1 MDTILEKDRNNI
13 ILESI
18 SDEDRFLEKLSHY
31 LPAQMPLKDFVHHN
45 TLHAYQHKKFFEA
58 TQQACETFG
67 YTTTLSIEEFRK
79 LFAEKR
85 IREDILEH
93 VIIKLQGEEKLVFW
107 KDRLLHGQFDKP
119 TEKKIG
125 KLRNLWREAYQIDLN
140 GLVRPSLFRIINAY
154 FDQGVSISHLPAW
167 EHGILASL
175 AEIEKNS
182 FISLFKRKRA
192 KKLLINGVANNSLNI
207 TDLLKILLGDLDIEK
222 NPHLYAQYLYDQQFM
237 HSGWSGMVAVL
248 EHNPH
253 GLLDE
258 RKAKLKDLVI
268 LELLLEIDALDAEL
282 GKNWLP
288 LPQKINVPY
297 LAPIHETPDM
307 SKDYFE
313 AVRIWQNAFEW
324 TYYDSVLAGIQFCD
338 AEKKLYEKSTEKK
351 DFQAMFCIDDREGS
365 FRRHLEKLHPNC
377 ETFGVPGF
385 FGVPFWYKPLNGKS
399 YMKLCPVPINPKHL
413 IKEIA
418 SQKHTHK
425 KEILFSENSHH
436 LFRGFLFTIGLG
448 FWAIIRLIKTMFRPS
463 LSSATVCSL
472 NHTHHSAKL
481 TVENQNSE
489 EMENGYQIGFKITEM
504 AVLVENL
511 LRNIGF
517 LDNYAD
523 LVYVVAH
530 GATSVNNPHYAAYDC
545 GACSGRPG
553 SVNARVFCSMANNTS
568 VRKILEEKGIVIPET
583 TQFIPAI
590 HDTTRDEVV
599 FYDTDFIFERNKAP
613 HQKIQNIFKQ
623 AGDENAKERA
633 RRFDTINIKQKAR
646 KIHKEVKKRAISIY
660 EPRPELNHATDALC
674 IVGRRKLSHD
684 LFLDRR
690 SFLNSYDYS
699 TDLEGTYLFNVLS
712 ACTPVCVGINLE
724 YYFSRVDNHYLGVGT
739 KLPLNVMGLI
749 GVANGIDGDLKT
761 GLPLQMVEVHD
772 PVRLMMIV
780 EQKPEIVLKTIQKNP
795 ALYEWYNNEWAN
807 LACFDPYTHQF
818 YIFRNGE
825 FNLYKPI
832 QQSVPHISGFKN
844 LIETHHDNIQVS
856 IID

>member
-1 MDTILEKDRNNI
+1 MNTFFDENKVLDTLR
-13 ILESI
+13 
-18 SDEDRFLEKLSHY
+18 HY

-45 TLHAYQHKKFFEA
+45 TLHAYQHQKFFEA

-67 YTTTLSIEEFRK
+67 YSTTLCVEEYRK

-85 IREDILEH
+85 IREDILDH
-93 VIIKLQGEEKLVFW
+93 CIIKLKGENNLDVWKNKALHAHIEKPH
-107 KDRLLHGQFDKP
+107 D
-119 TEKKIG
+119 KKIG
-125 KLRNLWREAYQIDLN
+125 KLRNFWREAYHIDLN
-140 GLVRPSLFRIINAY
+140 ALVRPSLFRIINAY

-192 KKLLINGVANNSLNI
+192 KNLLLNSFNANGLGSIKIA
-207 TDLLKILLGDLDIEK
+207 DLLQILLGDLTPE
-222 NPHLYAQYLYDQQFM
+222 NPHLYTQYLYDQQFT
-237 HSGWSGMVAVL
+237 HPGWSGMVAVL

-268 LELLLEIDALDAEL
+268 LELLLEIDALDAEI
-282 GKNWLP
+282 GENWLP
-288 LPQKINVPY
+288 LPKKINVP
-297 LAPIHETPDM
+297 IFEEMHQKPDT
-307 SKDYFE
+307 SKEYFE
-313 AVRIWQNAFEW
+313 LVRIWQNAFEW
-324 TYYDSVLAGIQFCD
+324 TYYDNVLAGIQCCD
-338 AEKKLYEKSTEKK
+338 SEKKLYEKNTEKRA
-351 DFQAMFCIDDREGS
+351 FQAMFCIDDREGS
-365 FRRHLEKLHPNC
+365 FRRYLEKLEPNC

-399 YMKLCPVPINPKHL
+399 YIKLCPVPVNPKHL
-413 IKEIA
+413 IKEMA
-418 SQKHTHK
+418 SEKHTHK

-448 FWAIIRLIKTMFRPS
+448 FWAIFKLIKTMFTPS
-463 LSSATVCSL
+463 LNVATICSL
-472 NHTHHSAKL
+472 NHTHHSSKL
-481 TVENQNSE
+481 SVENKNSE
-489 EMENGYQIGFKITEM
+489 EIENGYQVGFKIEEM

-568 VRKILEEKGIVIPET
+568 VRKLLKEKNIFIPET

-590 HDTTRDEVV
+590 HDTTRDEVA
-599 FYDTDFIFERNKAP
+599 FYDTDFIFEKNKQP
-613 HQKIQNIFKQ
+613 HADIQELFKQ
-623 AGDENAKERA
+623 AGDNNSKERA
-633 RRFDTINIKQKAR
+633 RRFDLINIRQKAK
-646 KIHKEVKKRAISIY
+646 KIHNKIKKRSISIY

-690 SFLNSYDYS
+690 SFLNSYDFS
-699 TDLEGTYLFNVLS
+699 TDPDGTYLFNVLS
-712 ACTPVCVGINLE
+712 ACTPVCGGINLE

-761 GLPLQMVEVHD
+761 GLPIQMVEVHD

-780 EQKPEIVLKTIQKNP
+780 EHTPDVVLKTIQKNP
-795 ALYEWYNNEWAN
+795 ALYEWYNNEWMN
-807 LACFDPYTHQF
+807 LACFNPFNHKIYWF
-818 YIFRNGE
+818 KNGE
-825 FNLYKPI
+825 FLEYKPI
-832 QQSVPHISGFKN
+832 QTNVPHISGFN
-844 LIETHHDNIQVS
+844 DLIEKHHDNIQVS